1 MSPGLSPPPKRRDW
15 LPTTEFVIS
24 ILGAI
29 AWLSP
34 ILYELWQLPVVKGRM
49 VGLAYSAKSEKNT
62 YNPIADSTLTLS
74 GSSYYPKLI
83 LTSLRGDF
91 NVRKV
96 EVFVKYQ
103 NDPKTYSGT
112 TFYEPVSDLL
122 FYQDD
127 GTFEHRELR
136 IPPEEHV
143 ATLFVIERSEVT
155 PIWIPFVVNRTPFEF
170 FEQVEFRFT
179 DYKSRKQ
186 SVFVKSKEI
195 DVRNTIFESE
205 YWSEASP
212 EK

>member
-1 MSPGLSPPPKRRDW
+1 MPRPPKKRDW
-15 LPTTEFVIS
+15 LPIITFIIS
-24 ILGAI
+24 ILGAL
-29 AWLSP
+29 AWASP
-34 ILYELWQLPVVKGRM
+34 LLYELWQRPVVKGKM
-49 VGLAYSAKSEKNT
+49 VGLTYSVSKNST
-62 YNPIADSTLTLS
+62 YDPIAESTLTLS

-91 NVRKV
+91 TIRKV

-112 TFYEPVSDLL
+112 TFYAPAGDLL
-122 FYQDD
+122 FDRGD
-127 GTFEHRELR
+127 GTFEHRVLR

-143 ATLFVIERSEVT
+143 ATLFVIERGKVT
-155 PIWIPFVVNRTPFEF
+155 PVWIPFVVDKTPFAF

-179 DYKSRKQ
+179 DYEGRKQ
-186 SVFVKSKEI
+186 SVFVKAEEI
-195 DVRNTIFESE
+195 DVRNAIFESK